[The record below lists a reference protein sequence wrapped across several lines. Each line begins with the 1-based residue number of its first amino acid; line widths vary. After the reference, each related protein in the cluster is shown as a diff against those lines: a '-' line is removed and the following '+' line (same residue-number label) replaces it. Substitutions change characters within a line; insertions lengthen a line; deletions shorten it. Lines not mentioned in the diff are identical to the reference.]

1 MLNRMH
7 LVALVEGDPDLTHAL
22 RSFRDGPGRFHL
34 HPVPAGSMID
44 LLRSLAR
51 LDFAGALV
59 LGGQAQ
65 AEAQAAA
72 DRNSIDAQ
80 ELGAAD
86 TLTVTPAGVMADH
99 TFGRAVA
106 GMLSDR
112 RWDASGAN
120 AVILGANA
128 EARALARELT
138 RLGVASLVLL
148 APDRVAAERALP
160 SAAGT
165 SVMARSS
172 SDPLSTP
179 LLERADLLIRV
190 DPSQAVD
197 DALLGPHLA
206 VIDLAQNAPFNLR
219 RRAIELGALTFARR
233 EVEAYRFE
241 LSLSQV
247 LGGSVGVEPFRQLF
261 QAF

>member
-1 MLNRMH
+1 MLNHMH
-7 LVALVEGDPDLTHAL
+7 LVALVDGDPNLTHAL
-22 RSFRDGPGRFHL
+22 RSFRDGPGRFHI
-34 HPVPAGSMID
+34 HPVPAGSMTQ

-59 LGGQAQ
+59 LGQQAQ
-65 AEAQAAA
+65 ADAQAAA
-72 DRNSIDAQ
+72 DRSSLDAQ

-106 GMLSDR
+106 GMLSER
-112 RWDASGAN
+112 RWDAAGAN

-128 EARALARELT
+128 EARALARELA
-138 RLGVASLVLL
+138 RLGVASLTLL
-148 APDRVAAERALP
+148 AADRVAAERALP
-160 SAAGT
+160 SAMGP

-172 SDPLSTP
+172 NDPLSTP

-190 DPSQAVD
+190 DPAQAVE
-197 DALLGPHLA
+197 DAVLGPHLA
-206 VIDLAQNAPFNLR
+206 VIDLAQHAAFDLR

-233 EVEAYRFE
+233 EVEAHRFQ

-247 LGGSVGVEPFRQLF
+247 LGGSVGVESFRQLF

>member
-7 LVALVEGDPDLTHAL
+7 LVALVEGGPDLDRAL
-22 RSFRDGPGRFHL
+22 RSFRDGAGRFHL
-34 HPVPAGSMID
+34 HPVPAGSMVE

-59 LGGQAQ
+59 LGQQAQ
-65 AEAQAAA
+65 AEAQALAE
-72 DRNSIDAQ
+72 RSSLDAQ

-99 TFGRAVA
+99 TYGRAVA
-106 GMLSDR
+106 GMLAGR
-112 RWDASGAN
+112 RWDAAGAH
-120 AVILGANA
+120 AVILGASA

-138 RLGVASLVLL
+138 RLGVASLALL

-160 SAAGT
+160 AAAGT
-165 SVMARSS
+165 SVIARSS
-172 SDPLSTP
+172 LDPLSAA

-190 DPSQAVD
+190 DAGQKVD
-197 DALLGPHLA
+197 DAVLGPHLA
-206 VIDLAQNAPFNLR
+206 VIDLAQGTGYDLR
-219 RRAIELGALTFARR
+219 RRALELGALTFSRR
-233 EVEAYRFE
+233 EVEAHRFE

-247 LGGSVGVEPFRQLF
+247 LGGAVGVEPFRQLF
-261 QAF
+261 QAI